1 MPLRIVLLV
10 VIMLGFSVRAES
22 FEFDERSDFYA
33 EKPATVECVLEA
45 AHRQGAPANVLLA
58 LASIESGKNGA
69 AVKNKNGTFDLGHFQ
84 INSVHWEKGGL
95 FEGNPRITK
104 EFVRLRGCFNAEL
117 AAWLLKRNLDSN
129 LDQDFWTRAANYHN
143 RKPQYN
149 QIYKSKL
156 IPLAVSW
163 GNWLK
168 TSYPSTSVTVR

>member
-1 MPLRIVLLV
+1 MPLRIELLV
-10 VIMLGFSVRAES
+10 VVMLGFSVRAES

-33 EKPATVECVLEA
+33 EKPATVECVLVA